1 MLNFCCTV
9 IHISNCTHVL
19 NISYPN
25 NTSLVFSLNL
35 SFDTDP
41 HGNIKLQSINNLLF
55 SSYHRLPTCYSTGT
69 TVFIVSSLKNTN
81 QAFSPNLSSVMVTHK
96 IKKLQSITNPNFYSY
111 LEHGQDSG
119 SEGDLANFTEE
130 TADELLRS
138 DTEEM
143 ECDDKT
149 DPSSSSSLNESFY
162 STKSEVSSRS
172 QVTIS
177 RAYKAIRAARLAD
190 LSARHL
196 VSNLSTPLIPIGA
209 LLDENDCRTTNSFQ
223 VNSFNKKRN
232 ITASYDTAEM
242 VCVTCSL
249 KPGHK
254 LLSRTRTNADPLYNC
269 PSVFILADQSF
280 PANLPTGGDG
290 ECLRI
295 LRLEDASLSDLT
307 DILLESLKP
316 FAVPAGSVI
325 LIHSLSHMASVGPA
339 AYAEDLVRARQ
350 RICGT
355 YRTGISVL
363 HGLPMP
369 QGGCSDPDV
378 VNDLTAVACWQ
389 AAVKSGPERDILTAR
404 SFWKGLLISDFKG
417 GQPPAPPSSI
427 SNSSSMPPA
436 LLLSQVVQ
444 PPATTNLVPGWP
456 TAPGTLPGLSGSPP
470 ASLNCPPPAQRPI
483 PQFVQ
488 PPATTNVVP
497 GWPPAPGT
505 KTGLS
510 GSPPASLNCPPPA
523 QRPRTQ
529 RLRMPGS
536 LDSLKPC
543 TFIKE
548 WTGDLYMASVS
559 ESMER
564 DVITALIK
572 ELNEKFNCG
581 LDLNFSTSRDSSN
594 RVEEELLIPPPDNI
608 IVVGS
613 SHMDRTASALRKLG
627 ERVYSLASP
636 HWRLNEENVLSTA
649 KKLEDAVRS
658 NPSATVIYQIF
669 DSSIYFSSS
678 APGEQVLPRR
688 GADGKHH
695 VPGELVLAD
704 WATFRKIFY
713 VAIPLLRAG
722 GDNKKIILSPLPRYS
737 TSKCCSEERHITNF
751 GTKGYGT
758 GMGSSL
764 ADIHS
769 WADDFARGKR
779 IKNFEVT
786 CPGSTIWE
794 DCPTSKKDLA
804 AYWGSDPVHLT
815 CKGYEKLAEKM
826 AEKVAASLP
835 RKRERSASSSENP
848 LQKSRQGKE
857 IRLLGVSNSDTTAP
871 RWEPKSGQSG
881 RGGHGS
887 GQRNTGASGKG
898 PLKR

>member
-1 MLNFCCTV
+1 
-9 IHISNCTHVL
+9 
-19 NISYPN
+19 
-25 NTSLVFSLNL
+25 
-35 SFDTDP
+35 
-41 HGNIKLQSINNLLF
+41 
-55 SSYHRLPTCYSTGT
+55 
-69 TVFIVSSLKNTN
+69 
-81 QAFSPNLSSVMVTHK
+81 
-96 IKKLQSITNPNFYSY
+96 
-111 LEHGQDSG
+111 
-119 SEGDLANFTEE
+119 
-130 TADELLRS
+130 
-138 DTEEM
+138 
-143 ECDDKT
+143 
-149 DPSSSSSLNESFY
+149 
-162 STKSEVSSRS
+162 
-172 QVTIS
+172 
-177 RAYKAIRAARLAD
+177 
-190 LSARHL
+190 
-196 VSNLSTPLIPIGA
+196 
-209 LLDENDCRTTNSFQ
+209 
-223 VNSFNKKRN
+223 
-232 ITASYDTAEM
+232 
-242 VCVTCSL
+242 
-249 KPGHK
+249 
-254 LLSRTRTNADPLYNC
+254 
-269 PSVFILADQSF
+269 
-280 PANLPTGGDG
+280 
-290 ECLRI
+290 
-295 LRLEDASLSDLT
+295 
-307 DILLESLKP
+307 
-316 FAVPAGSVI
+316 
-325 LIHSLSHMASVGPA
+325 
-339 AYAEDLVRARQ
+339 
-350 RICGT
+350 
-355 YRTGISVL
+355 
-363 HGLPMP
+363 
-369 QGGCSDPDV
+369 
-378 VNDLTAVACWQ
+378 
-389 AAVKSGPERDILTAR
+389 
-404 SFWKGLLISDFKG
+404 
-417 GQPPAPPSSI
+417 
-427 SNSSSMPPA
+427 
-436 LLLSQVVQ
+436 
-444 PPATTNLVPGWP
+444 
-456 TAPGTLPGLSGSPP
+456 
-470 ASLNCPPPAQRPI
+470 
-483 PQFVQ
+483 
-488 PPATTNVVP
+488 
-497 GWPPAPGT
+497 
-505 KTGLS
+505 
-510 GSPPASLNCPPPA
+510 
-523 QRPRTQ
+523 
-529 RLRMPGS
+529 MPGS